1 MMQIFKRWTILIAFS
16 FLLAGCGDNE
26 EQVDLLFFTDI
37 EETEV
42 EKLRTTVQG
51 QLDDSLSQSIDLEVY
66 SPVYERLI
74 SEIATHNGDVILV
87 EADMISPAVLDPEGL
102 VELDDIVTDS
112 QTYIAT
118 NPKTEEEHVYGI
130 TISASEYSSH
140 ELVALIPIY
149 SDYAKQAIT
158 VLEKLSE

>member
-1 MMQIFKRWTILIAFS
+1 MEILKRWTILITFS
-16 FLLAGCGDNE
+16 FLLAGCSNDE
-26 EQVDLLFFTDI
+26 EQVNLLFFTDI
-37 EETEV
+37 KETAEEE
-42 EKLRTTVQG
+42 LRTTVEG
-51 QLDDSLSQSIDLEVY
+51 QLDDSISQSIDLEVY

-74 SEIATHNGDVILV
+74 SEIAGHNGDVILIDP
-87 EADMISPAVLDPEGL
+87 DMISPAVLDPEGL
-102 VELDDIVTDS
+102 VELDDIVTERK
-112 QTYIAT
+112 TYTAT

-130 TISASEYSSH
+130 TINASDGGSSH